1 MKQKSAWRMAL
12 AFLAALALAFLFVW
26 PEDLGLDEDGFT
38 LPEMEQQS
46 SVSASKLDSEVL
58 TRALGV
64 RNASHRRSDTPKVP
78 STALVSSITCVHY
91 YYYPSVYPC
100 L

>member
-1 MKQKSAWRMAL
+1 MAL

-46 SVSASKLDSEVL
+46 SVSASKFDSGGHDSCPGCRE
-58 TRALGV
+58 R
-64 RNASHRRSDTPKVP
+64 P
-78 STALVSSITCVHY
+78 SATI
-91 YYYPSVYPC
+91 
-100 L
+100 

>member
-46 SVSASKLDSEVL
+46 SVSASKLDSEVM
-58 TRALGV
+58 TRALVV
-64 RNASHRRSDTPKVP
+64 RSARQRRSDTPKITA
-78 STALVSSITCVHY
+78 SALVSSVACVLL
-91 YYYPSVYPC
+91 C
-100 L
+100 

>member
-1 MKQKSAWRMAL
+1 MGRKSTWRMAL

-46 SVSASKLDSEVL
+46 SVSASKFDSEVM
-58 TRALGV
+58 THALVV
-64 RNASHRRSDTPKVP
+64 RNAHQRRSDTPKL
-78 STALVSSITCVHY
+78 TASLVSSPACVLL
-91 YYYPSVYPC
+91 C
-100 L
+100 